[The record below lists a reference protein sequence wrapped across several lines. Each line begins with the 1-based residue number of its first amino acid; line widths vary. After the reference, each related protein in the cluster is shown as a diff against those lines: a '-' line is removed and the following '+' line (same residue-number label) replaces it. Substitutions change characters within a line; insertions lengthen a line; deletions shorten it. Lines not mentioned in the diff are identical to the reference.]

1 MYYKT
6 DVWGITAEKLINLEC
21 WERQANRT
29 DTLEEMNILKKK
41 ILLKQSQ

>member
-6 DVWGITAEKLINLEC
+6 DVLGIIAEKLINLEY
-21 WERQANRT
+21 WERQTNRT

-41 ILLKQSQ
+41 ILLKQS

>member
-6 DVWGITAEKLINLEC
+6 DVWGITAEKLINLEY
-21 WERQANRT
+21 WERQTNRT